1 MSRRPVIRN
10 AGMTIAQVMVS
21 GVILFFLYRY
31 LLNTIGVAKLGVWSV
46 VMATASASRMSEL
59 GLSGSV
65 VKFVAKYR
73 ARLDVFRVSEVIQ
86 TAVISTAILL
96 GVMLGLLFPFFSW
109 LLKFV
114 IPSSDLADGLAILPY
129 TLISLW
135 FIAVAG
141 VFQSGL
147 DGCQRIDLRSWIL
160 MGSSIFYLVLTVMLV
175 PDFGLIGLAFGQV
188 LQTGIVL
195 VMSWILLRH
204 ELKILPLIP
213 YRWSKILFRE
223 MIGYG
228 ANFQIVSIVGM
239 MFEPVTKGLLSR
251 FGGLAMVGYY
261 EMASRMI
268 LQFRAMIVSANN
280 VLVPVIAALQE
291 TTPDSIRTIY
301 RESYRLVVYLSVP
314 LFSGLVTA
322 IPVIS
327 ELWIGAYE
335 DTFVFFAMVLTVA
348 WFLNILISP
357 AYFTNLGTGQLLWNT
372 VGHVVIGVLNLILG
386 VVLGLLYGGIGVV
399 WGWAVALIIGSSLIL
414 LSYNTGHRIPLRD
427 ILPEESRGL
436 FLAGGIGAA
445 IGLLF
450 YYIFYRQWVSPLA
463 GALGMMIYVFI
474 AVPFCWFHP
483 MRGRLV
489 KWFKPTR

>member
-1 MSRRPVIRN
+1 
-10 AGMTIAQVMVS
+10 
-21 GVILFFLYRY
+21 
-31 LLNTIGVAKLGVWSV
+31 
-46 VMATASASRMSEL
+46 
-59 GLSGSV
+59 
-65 VKFVAKYR
+65 
-73 ARLDVFRVSEVIQ
+73 
-86 TAVISTAILL
+86 
-96 GVMLGLLFPFFSW
+96 MLGLLFPFFSW

-114 IPSSDLADGLAILPY
+114 IPASDLADGLAILPY

-160 MGSSIFYLVLTVMLV
+160 MGSSIFYLFLTVMLV
-175 PDFGLIGLAFGQV
+175 PHFGFIGLAFGQV

-213 YRWSKILFRE
+213 YRWSKRLFRE

-228 ANFQIVSIVGM
+228 TNFQVVSIVGM

-251 FGGLAMVGYY
+251 YGGLPMVGYY

-268 LQFRAMIVSANN
+268 LQFRTMIVSANQ

-301 RESYRLVVYLSVP
+301 RESYRLMVYLSVP
-314 LFSGLVTA
+314 LFSGLMTA

-335 DTFVFFAMVLTVA
+335 STFVFFAMVLTVA

-357 AYFTNLGTGQLLWNT
+357 AYFANLGTGQLLWNT

-386 VVLGLLYGGIGVV
+386 VVLGLLYGGMGVV
-399 WGWAVALIIGSSLIL
+399 WGWAAALIIGSGLIL
-414 LSYNTGHRIPLRD
+414 LSYNAGHCIPLRD

-436 FLAGGIGAA
+436 CVLPAGSA
-445 IGLLF
+445 
-450 YYIFYRQWVSPLA
+450 RQ
-463 GALGMMIYVFI
+463 
-474 AVPFCWFHP
+474 
-483 MRGRLV
+483 
-489 KWFKPTR
+489 